1 MFPITP
7 TPTLPAALCVLLGG
21 ALVSCGKPDQLE
33 ANKPVVTPTPEVKR
47 AAEKPNLDAELLA
60 ALAPAPGEV
69 AGETAGELEAEAQR
83 VMDLYPEKNAQEL
96 LNVPEV
102 NPKLVLA
109 LKDLAADPQLQAAI
123 NKSVDLAAHF
133 KGLTGAPGAYKLNLD
148 VKAYDGPRTQR
159 MLTAVLAGQAKP
171 MVQFLVDELGEASF
185 EFSFTD
191 AEKTTN
197 GISLEPNPAA
207 APAATTPADP
217 D

>member
-1 MFPITP
+1 M
-7 TPTLPAALCVLLGG
+7 A
-21 ALVSCGKPDQLE
+21 
-33 ANKPVVTPTPEVKR
+33 
-47 AAEKPNLDAELLA
+47 
-60 ALAPAPGEV
+60 
-69 AGETAGELEAEAQR
+69 
-83 VMDLYPEKNAQEL
+83 LYPDKNAQEL

-102 NPKLVLA
+102 NPQLVAA

-159 MLTAVLAGQAKP
+159 MLTSVLAGQAKP

-185 EFSFTD
+185 EFSFTGT
-191 AEKTTN
+191 EKTAN

-207 APAATTPADP
+207 SASSPPADP